1 MASQISLVLLACTLF
16 LVPVGARRCNGFSDQ
31 HNNTDDE
38 QSILRALNC
47 VCSDTFEDA
56 GYTDSS
62 FIGVTGIF
70 TGLLAYTVFTWLCQ
84 LDLHE
89 VKHIKRYFQAF
100 ALFKTTMDAD
110 FDGVKQAAVCRIEGI
125 KTAADIMKS
134 ATEKDP
140 DLALKEAKSLLEE
153 KLQRARLTPLKDVL
167 ETDREE
173 VLNTV
178 KEADIGPRKLINTA
192 FAVHFLVCT
201 FIAMV
206 DFYSNP
212 VVKCGAVGRW
222 HRLHALIY
230 YKVSCSKLKSV
241 LIHLLVSCLSKTYI
255 VCNCA
260 SVVCM
265 RPPFISL

>member
-110 FDGVKQAAVCRIEGI
+110 IDGVKQTAVCRIEGI

-134 ATEKDP
+134 ASEKDP
-140 DLALKEAKSLLEE
+140 DLALKEAKTLLEE

-178 KEADIGPRKLINTA
+178 KEAEIGPRKLINTA
-192 FAVHFLVCT
+192 FAMHFLVCT

-230 YKVSCSKLKSV
+230 YKVSCSNLKFAFNM
-241 LIHLLVSCLSKTYI
+241 Y
-255 VCNCA
+255 
-260 SVVCM
+260 
-265 RPPFISL
+265 F